1 MKVGRRQRV
10 FFWRLA
16 SGSGWRQRSVSSD
29 WSLKPGAWSLAA
41 KSLSA
46 GLVAGFLLAVAACGG
61 DDKRVVAPA
70 KDAGAGTPVMT
81 DTGGEVGVVDSAGG
95 SGLTGTAR
103 SRYEEGW
110 KAWLNGDL
118 QTAKKK
124 FQEAQEADSKSPTP
138 PYSLGVVLE
147 RLGDTSGAQQSYR
160 SAFSA
165 NPDHEISVCAY
176 ALSLANAGHAGEAD
190 TFLTEKRNKKP
201 SSPRLTACSGELK
214 SIAND
219 HATAQQLAQDAL
231 RMDPDFKEA
240 MVTIARDHYRARKLD
255 LAKYA
260 LQAILEGFG
269 EASPARDKNNAEAH
283 LIRGLIYREGG
294 ARAVALSD
302 FEAAVKRRPD
312 LVEALVNLGS
322 MRLEAGN
329 ATEAMPV
336 LESATRF
343 APYNAIAHLN
353 LGDCYRLL
361 GRYADAKK
369 EFDIALS
376 RDSSL
381 AAAHYDLGLMYLTAP
396 TIPGNTADGQVAT
409 AIKEL
414 ETYRTM
420 RGPKPPPGVQDDIDD
435 LIARAKAKQAEL
447 KQTPAP
453 AAAPPPPAKP
463 AAGAPPAKK

>member
-1 MKVGRRQRV
+1 M
-10 FFWRLA
+10 
-16 SGSGWRQRSVSSD
+16 RSI
-29 WSLKPGAWSLAA
+29 LRKT
-41 KSLSA
+41 LSA
-46 GLVAGFLLAVAACGG
+46 GLVASLLLAIAACGG
-61 DDKRVVAPA
+61 DDKRVVAPS

-81 DTGGEVGVVDSAGG
+81 QAGGEVGVVDSAGG
-95 SGLTGTAR
+95 SGLTGTAK

-118 QTAKKK
+118 PTAKKK
-124 FQEAQEADSKSPTP
+124 FQEAGEADPKSPSP

-147 RLGDTSGAQQSYR
+147 RLGDTSAAQESYR

-165 NPDHEISVCAY
+165 SPEHEISMCAY
-176 ALSLANAGHAGEAD
+176 ALSLANAGHPTEAD
-190 TFLTEKRNKKP
+190 TFITDRRNKKQD
-201 SSPRLTACSGELK
+201 SPRLTSCNAELK

-231 RMDPDFKEA
+231 RMNPDFKEA

-269 EASPARDKNNAEAH
+269 DASPARDKDNAEAH
-283 LIRGLIYREGG
+283 LIRGLIYRDGG
-294 ARAVALSD
+294 ARAVALAD

-329 ATEAMPV
+329 ATEAQPV
-336 LESATRF
+336 LEAATRF
-343 APYNAIAHLN
+343 APNNAIAHLN

-369 EFDIALS
+369 EFDLALS

-396 TIPGNTADGQVAT
+396 TIPGNTADSQVAT

-420 RGPKPPPGVQDDIDD
+420 RGPKPLPGVQDDIDD
-435 LIARAKAKQAEL
+435 LITRAKAKQAEL

-453 AAAPPPPAKP
+453 ASAAPASAAKP
-463 AAGAPPAKK
+463 AASATPAKK